1 MKFINC
7 KPKSAFLIGALTAGA
22 FVSGMVIGLIVNRE
36 KILTKL
42 RKTQFKENINS
53 SSK

>member
-22 FVSGMVIGLIVNRE
+22 FVSGLAIGLIIKKE

-42 RKTQFKENINS
+42 RKTQFKKNISS